1 MPLRWQEAAIPLAL
15 VSILLCLKHLPLTQG
30 LPLAR
35 LAGVVCFGYAIF
47 LALRLIQPV
56 EAFSVDGWD
65 ELRASPVE
73 WFGAALFGVLSLIF
87 LYLVLAVGDV
97 HMPFRQMALAMA
109 LSIAFALIAGGIIL
123 FSILPRVRWNGQV
136 LEQRTGFG
144 TERRLHWPDVVGI
157 KTHWRGITIWTRD
170 GRTLSVSPY
179 QAGAA
184 QLARFAAQRIV
195 RNARAEG
202 AVIVS

>member
-15 VSILLCLKHLPLTQG
+15 VSILLCLKYVPATQG

-35 LAGVVCFGYAIF
+35 LAGMVCFGYAIF

-56 EAFSVDGWD
+56 EALAIDGWD

-73 WFGAALFGVLSLIF
+73 WFGTALFGVLSLMF
-87 LYLVLAVGDV
+87 LYLVLTVGNV

-109 LSIAFALIAGGIIL
+109 LSISFALLSGGIML
-123 FSILPRVRWNGQV
+123 FSILPKVRWNGQAI
-136 LEQRTGFG
+136 EQRSGFG
-144 TERRLHWPDVVGI
+144 TQRRLEWLNVVGV
-157 KTHWRGITIWTRD
+157 KSHWRGITIWTRD
-170 GRTLSVSPY
+170 GQRLSFSPY
-179 QAGAA
+179 QAGAG
-184 QLARFAAQRIV
+184 QLARFAAQKIV

-202 AVIVS
+202 AVVAS